1 MTVSKSGQVGLKKLH
16 FALQTKDDSSAA
28 TYDVPELIAPAV
40 NVKITP
46 KTDSVTDYGDDGA
59 VDTASALG
67 EIDVEIETTSLPL
80 DIQAKLLGHKY
91 QNGLLV
97 KGTDDIAPY
106 VAIGFEA
113 PKSDGSKLFVWLY
126 KGKFDLLESEHKTK
140 QDKVEFQ
147 HPKLKAKFVR
157 REFDKN
163 WQVSGDTSDT
173 AFTLANTWFT
183 KVIAPADATAPQV

>member
-1 MTVSKSGQVGLKKLH
+1 MTVSKSGQVGLKRLH
-16 FALQTKDDSSAA
+16 IALQTKDDATGA
-28 TYDVPELIAPAV
+28 TYDVPSPVAPAV
-40 NVKITP
+40 NAKITP
-46 KTDSVTDYGDDGA
+46 KVTSETDYGDDGA

-67 EIDVEIETTSLPL
+67 EVEVEIETTSLPL

-97 KGTDDIAPY
+97 KSANDTAPY
-106 VAIGFEA
+106 VAMAFEA
-113 PKSDGSKLFVWLY
+113 PKSDGSSLFVWLY
-126 KGKFDLLESEHKTK
+126 KGRFELLEREHKTK

-163 WQVSGDTSDT
+163 WEVSGDSSDT